1 MDHYNNLI
9 KTNILFG
16 DNEENG
22 VGRLIKYQGG
32 SKVLLYYSKTSVKIS
47 NLIDKVKRSLK
58 NSGLEVVEH
67 LFNDSDLINCISDG
81 IKLCTNVHV
90 D

>member
-32 SKVLLYYSKTSVKIS
+32 SKVLIYYSKTSVKIS
-47 NLIDKVKRSLK
+47 NLIDKVKRSL
-58 NSGLEVVEH
+58 
-67 LFNDSDLINCISDG
+67 
-81 IKLCTNVHV
+81 
-90 D
+90 